1 MNEQI
6 MRAAGFDKEVEKVK
20 RNLCPVCKK
29 QIIPGSFRDS
39 LSEKEFQISGLC
51 QICQDDFFEE
61 KEG

>member
-6 MRAAGFDKEVEKVK
+6 MRAAGLDKEVERIK
-20 RNLCPVCKK
+20 RNLCPFCNK

-39 LSEKEFQISGLC
+39 LSEREFQISGLC
-51 QICQDDFFEE
+51 QMCQDDFFEE